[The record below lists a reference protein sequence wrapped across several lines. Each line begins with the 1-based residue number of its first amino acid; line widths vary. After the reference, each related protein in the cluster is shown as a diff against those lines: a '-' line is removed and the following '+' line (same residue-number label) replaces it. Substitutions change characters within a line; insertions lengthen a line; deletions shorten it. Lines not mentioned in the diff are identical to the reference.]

1 MISSTEN
8 SEPLPVFLDIDED
21 ELKQVIY
28 GLPIDPRTNR
38 IMLTSAKDKEQQK
51 WVLPKCE
58 VNSHEN
64 QEADVYRETYEQAG
78 VRGQIVGLVG
88 SFYECGK
95 KGKPK
100 SHIKIYELQ
109 IDELFKKWPDKKK
122 RERRWFSYQE
132 VLEILANKPYLIESL
147 QQTSFANTTIIS
159 TPPKINPPAPTTA
172 TNTNTKTK
180 TKTWLLG
187 KSKEKKM
194 G

>member
-1 MISSTEN
+1 MITNTEDK
-8 SEPLPVFLDIDED
+8 EPAPVFLDIDED

-28 GLPIDPRTNR
+28 GLPIDPRSNR
-38 IMLTSAKDKEQQK
+38 IMLTSIKDKEQEK

-58 VNSHEN
+58 VESHEN
-64 QEADVYRETYEQAG
+64 QEADVHREVYEQAG

-109 IDELFKKWPDKKK
+109 IDELFKKWPEKKR

-132 VLEILANKPYLIESL
+132 VLEILGNKPYLIESL
-147 QQTSFANTTIIS
+147 QETCFANSTVIDKPIKP
-159 TPPKINPPAPTTA
+159 TPPPTD
-172 TNTNTKTK
+172 TKTK
-180 TKTWLLG
+180 EK
-187 KSKEKKM
+187 KSKRFFRKV

>member
-1 MISSTEN
+1 MISNTEN
-8 SEPLPVFLDIDED
+8 NESVPVFLDIDED

-28 GLPIDPRTNR
+28 GLPIDPRSNR
-38 IMLTSAKDKEQQK
+38 IMLTSMKDKEQEK

-58 VNSHEN
+58 VESHEN
-64 QEADVYRETYEQAG
+64 QEPEVHREVYEQAG

-109 IDELFKKWPDKKK
+109 IDELFKKWPDKKR

-132 VLEILANKPYLIESL
+132 VLELLANKPYLIESL
-147 QQTSFANTTIIS
+147 QQTCFANSTVIDRPIKP
-159 TPPKINPPAPTTA
+159 TPPPPTS
-172 TNTNTKTK
+172 TKPK
-180 TKTWLLG
+180 D
-187 KSKEKKM
+187 EKKAKRFFRKVV